1 MGCWLQP
8 RSHGSTLRSPVSRS
22 VSRLGEDPVNEDVL
36 AHAELAE
43 GDFRCSVCHFAIG
56 QLVKSVFRFVLAVF
70 VFSKS
75 AFSNLIKCEIKR
87 VFFNCSFRNVPRE
100 EEHGGALSMFFRSLL
115 PSFYSQTADGQQR
128 ERLEMRLEQP
138 VEGAEGG
145 PRPLR
150 DTELARGVENLMVAM
165 RELLNTLSYRGQ
177 PGGEQGDD
185 AGENEEEWEEGQ
197 ENQ

>member
-1 MGCWLQP
+1 MKTYWLMP
-8 RSHGSTLRSPVSRS
+8 NLLKAIFGAL
-22 VSRLGEDPVNEDVL
+22 
-36 AHAELAE
+36 
-43 GDFRCSVCHFAIG
+43 FAPLP
-56 QLVKSVFRFVLAVF
+56 LVKWSSGFLDLFAPSSSFLNPPF
-70 VFSKS
+70 PILKS
-75 AFSNLIKCEIKR
+75 ARLND
-87 VFFNCSFRNVPRE
+87 FFLNCSFRNLPRE

-115 PSFYSQTADGQQR
+115 PSFYSQTADGQR

-177 PGGEQGDD
+177 PEGEQGDD

-197 ENQ
+197 EDH

>member
-1 MGCWLQP
+1 M
-8 RSHGSTLRSPVSRS
+8 
-22 VSRLGEDPVNEDVL
+22 SRLGEDPGNENVL
-36 AHAELAE
+36 AYAELAE
-43 GDFRCSVCHFAIG
+43 SDFRCSVCPSATG
-56 QLVKSVFRFVLAVF
+56 QVVKWVFRSVRAVV

-75 AFSNLIKCEIKR
+75 AFSHLKKREIKR
-87 VFFNCSFRNVPRE
+87 FFFNCSFRNLPRE

-115 PSFYSQTADGQQR
+115 PSFYSQTADGQR

-177 PGGEQGDD
+177 PEGEQGDD

-197 ENQ
+197 ENH

>member
-1 MGCWLQP
+1 
-8 RSHGSTLRSPVSRS
+8 
-22 VSRLGEDPVNEDVL
+22 
-36 AHAELAE
+36 
-43 GDFRCSVCHFAIG
+43 
-56 QLVKSVFRFVLAVF
+56 
-70 VFSKS
+70 
-75 AFSNLIKCEIKR
+75 
-87 VFFNCSFRNVPRE
+87 
-100 EEHGGALSMFFRSLL
+100 MFFRSLL

-177 PGGEQGDD
+177 PD